1 MGKSAST
8 TPPTDPVAAAQAQT
22 QSAMQTA
29 NYDAYLNRYNQY
41 TPGGS
46 VVWTN
51 NGTPTNPAWQQTTA
65 LSKPQQAIFNN
76 TQNAQTTTSGL
87 ASQLASN
94 AQSQLSTPATTAGLP
109 GIASSVNG
117 GNLDAARQQAQDAVY
132 KQQTSMLD
140 PQYQQQK
147 TQLDA
152 QLAAQGITSGSEAYN
167 NAENNFARQK
177 DFAYGQAR
185 DAAVTQGNDTA
196 NQQFNQGLSNAQ
208 LQNSANT
215 QGLNQLFS
223 LRGNT
228 LNELQALMGGSQV
241 NTPQVSQPGQINT
254 ANTDVASNFYASQQ
268 QQQANANAKNA
279 ASNANT
285 QAGAG
290 ILSAILMA
298 AAMA

>member
-8 TPPTDPVAAAQAQT
+8 TPATDPVAAARAQT
-22 QSAMQTA
+22 QSAEETA
-29 NYDAYLNRYNQY
+29 NYDAYLNRYKQTGPTGTVQWVNH
-41 TPGGS
+41 GD
-46 VVWTN
+46 VV
-51 NGTPTNPAWQQTTA
+51 NPAWEQITSLAPAQQQI
-65 LSKPQQAIFNN
+65 LNN
-76 TQNAQTTTSGL
+76 NNSAQITQSGL
-87 ASQLASN
+87 ASTLAKN
-94 AQSQLSTPATTAGLP
+94 AAGQLSTPVSASGLP
-109 GIASSVNG
+109 GIASTVNG
-117 GNLDAARQQAQDAVY
+117 GNLDAARQQAQSAVY
-132 KQQTSMLD
+132 NQQTSMLD
-140 PQYQQQK
+140 PQYQQQQK
-147 TQLDA
+147 QLDA
-152 QLAAQGITSGSEAYN
+152 QLAAQGITQGSEAYN

-185 DAAVTQGNDTA
+185 NSAVTAGNDLA
-196 NQQFNQGLSNAQ
+196 NQQFGQGLSQAQ
-208 LQNSANT
+208 LQNSANA

-228 LNELQALMGGSQV
+228 LNELQALTGGSQV